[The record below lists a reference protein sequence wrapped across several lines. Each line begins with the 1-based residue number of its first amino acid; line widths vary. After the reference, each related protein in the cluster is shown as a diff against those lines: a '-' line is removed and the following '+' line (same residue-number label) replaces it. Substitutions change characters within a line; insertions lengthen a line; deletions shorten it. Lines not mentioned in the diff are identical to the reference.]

1 MVAKLDIGGEE
12 WYQCMDVARYGG
24 KWYNLLFSGN
34 IGALMG
40 LSVYT
45 GGLVPAAAFRA
56 ALQRQSGVPPVRGAP
71 FLRAVCSADGA
82 FVAWGY
88 RNEAGIFNA
97 GRRALPRRGEAWRE
111 KL

>member
-1 MVAKLDIGGEE
+1 MVVKLDIGGEE

-45 GGLVPAAAFRA
+45 GGLVPAAAF
-56 ALQRQSGVPPVRGAP
+56 
-71 FLRAVCSADGA
+71 
-82 FVAWGY
+82 
-88 RNEAGIFNA
+88 
-97 GRRALPRRGEAWRE
+97 
-111 KL
+111 